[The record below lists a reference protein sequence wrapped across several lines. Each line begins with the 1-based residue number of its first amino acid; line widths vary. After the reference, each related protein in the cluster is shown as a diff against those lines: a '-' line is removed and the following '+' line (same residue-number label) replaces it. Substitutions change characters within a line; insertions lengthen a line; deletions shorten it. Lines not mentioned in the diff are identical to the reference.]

1 MTDTVGVICNSG
13 VCTNVDPVT
22 ALVLIA
28 LDQLTKELNSKEP
41 FGPNGEIVKALR
53 TAWGDIAN
61 GPGENN
67 DIKMALQTAWD
78 DITKGPGP
86 NNDIVKAFER
96 LGFKF

>member
-1 MTDTVGVICNSG
+1 MADTVGVICNSG
-13 VCTNVDPVT
+13 VCSDVDPVT

-28 LDQLTKELNSKEP
+28 LDQLVKELNSKEP

-53 TAWGDIAN
+53 TAWDDIAN
-61 GPGENN
+61 GPGKNN
-67 DIKMALQTAWD
+67 DIRKALETAWN

-86 NNDIVKAFER
+86 NNDIRKAFEQ